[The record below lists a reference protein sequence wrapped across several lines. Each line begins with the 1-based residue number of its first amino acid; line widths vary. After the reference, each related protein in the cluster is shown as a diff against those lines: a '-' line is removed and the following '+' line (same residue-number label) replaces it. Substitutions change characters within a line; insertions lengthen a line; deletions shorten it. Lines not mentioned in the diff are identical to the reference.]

1 MILEAPFTSTLAL
14 AASHYPVFPLSWMMK
29 DQYRSDLK
37 VAQVRAPVLVMHG
50 GRDDIVPIAH
60 GEALFAAI
68 TAPKRFVRF
77 PAGGHVD
84 LGDHGA
90 VAAAREF
97 IDAL

>member
-1 MILEAPFTSTLAL
+1 
-14 AASHYPVFPLSWMMK
+14 MK

-37 VAQVRAPVLVMHG
+37 IAQVRAPVLVMHG

-77 PAGGHVD
+77 PDGGHVD

-90 VAAAREF
+90 VAAARAF